1 MAGIMDTNAQT
12 RNGAPT
18 IIRAGLQIDGNIKTS
33 SDILL
38 EGEINGEVRANSIT
52 VAAGSR
58 LKGSIFAAMVIVDG
72 EVEGIVK
79 CMKLQVN
86 TTGSVSGEIY
96 HSILVVEAGGKIDGK
111 IVRQEKEQPTATRL
125 ISDETPRTADPELA
139 EIVST
144 YTRIEA

>member
-125 ISDETPRTADPELA
+125 ISDETLRPADPELA